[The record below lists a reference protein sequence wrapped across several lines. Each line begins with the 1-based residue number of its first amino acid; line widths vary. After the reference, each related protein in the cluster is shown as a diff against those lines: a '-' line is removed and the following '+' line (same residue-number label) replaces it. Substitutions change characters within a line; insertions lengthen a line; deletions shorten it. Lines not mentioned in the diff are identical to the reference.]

1 MKDKNLVIVESPT
14 KAKTISKILGDN
26 FAVVSSMGHLIDLPQ
41 KELGVDIEK
50 GFKPEYVVIPGRQ
63 KVLNSLKKEAKD
75 KNNIYVATDP
85 DREGEAIGWQIKNW
99 VFKKKKVSRVIF
111 HEITPSAV
119 KAAFKDA
126 RDFDIKMIEAQ
137 VGRRVLDRIVGYF
150 LSPLLWKK
158 IARGLSAGR
167 VQSVALRL
175 IIEREKE
182 IQKFI
187 PQEYWEIE
195 AELKKVTPSSAL
207 ASVPSAT
214 RDTSARGGAGRSPSH
229 QVTMPFLAKL
239 EKIEEKKAEIKN
251 KTEADTLVEDIKNK
265 QFKVQEVKKTEK
277 KRFPDAPF
285 ITSTLQQD
293 AFNKLRFN
301 ATKTMIVA
309 QQLYEGIDIGESA
322 PVGLIT
328 YMRTDSPRVN
338 PEAIKEVRSYISKNF
353 GKDYLPV
360 APNVYKVKKLAQ
372 EAHEAIR
379 STLIT
384 RPPESLKEFLSP
396 DQYKLYELIYN
407 RFLASQMTPARYLVT
422 TVDILAEKYLFVA
435 SGSSIIFDGFTAVY
449 NKNNNEKEKNIIP
462 VLEKDEVLDLVK
474 LLPSQH
480 FTKPPPRFSDSSLVK
495 ALEEEGIGRP
505 STYAPIIYTLILRDY
520 IRRIKGYF
528 HPTELGFKVCD
539 LLVEYFPKIMDLK
552 FTALMEEE
560 LDEIEEGELN
570 RLKVLEDFY
579 APFKTSLDYAQE
591 HIKKEV
597 IFSNEICDKC
607 GKPMIIKWGRKGKF
621 LSCSGFPECK
631 NSKSITTGVKCPE
644 PRCGGELIER
654 RSKRGFFYGCSNFP
668 KCKFTSK
675 NLPDNKETDKEGT
688 VPEKPKEGTVPEI

>member
-1 MKDKNLVIVESPT
+1 MKNKGLVIVESPT
-14 KAKTISKILGDN
+14 KAKTISKILGSG
-26 FAVVSSMGHLIDLPQ
+26 FAVVSSMGHIIDLPQ
-41 KELGVDIEK
+41 KKLGVDIEA
-50 GFKPEYVVIPGRQ
+50 GFKPDYVVIPGRQ
-63 KVLNSLKKEAKD
+63 KVLSSLKKEAKD

-85 DREGEAIGWQIKNW
+85 DREGEAIGWRIKDW
-99 VFKKKKVSRVIF
+99 LFKKKKVSRVIF

-119 KAAFKDA
+119 NNAFKNP
-126 RDFDIKMIEAQ
+126 RDFNLNMIEAQ
-137 VGRRVLDRIVGYF
+137 IGRRVLDRIVGYF

-175 IIEREKE
+175 IIERERE

-195 AELKKVTPSSAL
+195 AQFKKKSEENTFK
-207 ASVPSAT
+207 
-214 RDTSARGGAGRSPSH
+214 AR
-229 QVTMPFLAKL
+229 L

-251 KTEADTLVEDIKNK
+251 KEEADKLVEDIKDK
-265 QFKVQEVKKTEK
+265 QFIVSDVKTSEK
-277 KRFPDAPF
+277 KRYAEAPF
-285 ITSTLQQD
+285 ITSTLQQE

-309 QQLYEGIDIGESA
+309 QQLYEGIDIGEAA

-328 YMRTDSPRVN
+328 YMRTDSPRVA
-338 PEAIKEVRSYISKNF
+338 PEAIKEVRDLIAKNF
-353 GKDYLPV
+353 GKDYLPQT
-360 APNVYKVKKLAQ
+360 PNVYKVKKLAQ

-379 STLIT
+379 PTLIS
-384 RPPESLKEFLSP
+384 RPPQELKEFLSTE
-396 DQYKLYELIYN
+396 QYKLYELIYN

-422 TVDILAEKYLFVA
+422 TVDIKAGKYLFVA
-435 SGSSIIFDGFTAVY
+435 SGSTLLFDGFTIVY
-449 NKNNNEKEKNIIP
+449 NKNNEEKEKNIIP
-462 VLEKDEVLDLVK
+462 PLEKDEVLDLVK

-480 FTKPPPRFSDSSLVK
+480 FTKPPPRFSDGTLVK

-505 STYAPIIYTLILRDY
+505 STYAPIIQTLIFRDY
-520 IRRIKGYF
+520 ARRLKGYF

-539 LLVEYFPKIMDLK
+539 LLVEYFPRIMDLK

-560 LDEIEEGELN
+560 LDEIEEGRLN
-570 RLKVLEDFY
+570 KLKVLEDFY
-579 APFKTSLDYAQE
+579 APFKTSLDFAKE

-597 IFSNEICDKC
+597 ITTDEICDKC

-621 LSCSGFPECK
+621 LSCSDFPKCK
-631 NSKSITTGVKCPE
+631 NSKSITSGVKCPE
-644 PRCGGELIER
+644 PDCGGELIER

-668 KCKFTSK
+668 KCTFTSRA
-675 NLPDNKETDKEGT
+675 LPQTKDQDKGSH
-688 VPEKPKEGTVPEI
+688 PQGD